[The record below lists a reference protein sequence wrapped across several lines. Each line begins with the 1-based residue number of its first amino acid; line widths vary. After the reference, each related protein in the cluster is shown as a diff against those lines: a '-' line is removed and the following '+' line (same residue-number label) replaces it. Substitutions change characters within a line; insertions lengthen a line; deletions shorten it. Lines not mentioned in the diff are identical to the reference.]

1 MTSDFLTEAFGFAIL
16 TPEEL
21 EEVSEGPNASLFEAP
36 SDLQSRKAGSILNIS
51 RDGYY
56 EHKRCL
62 KDFEKCHEIV
72 KIKTGLNCAFIT
84 DNSPIHLYMSE
95 DSLNASKMN
104 KTSGGKQPKMRDTEF
119 EKDGVVTEQSMVF
132 TEGPMKGEAKG
143 LKVVLSER
151 YGEDFVK
158 GMLLDELTEVMKKE
172 PDFENEKTLLE
183 KECDLRGDIVIRG
196 VKYHPEL
203 MAIESA
209 YRNISNYMRRL
220 NTPGSAKGYLERIEG
235 SYEKCDLSLEMIR
248 KYFRSCDEHLL
259 AYSEGAT
266 GDNIIQILKEKKKH
280 RGPAPM
286 LSEERVRKVYNR
298 DRVFKIPDNEP

>member
-1 MTSDFLTEAFGFAIL
+1 M
-16 TPEEL
+16 
-21 EEVSEGPNASLFEAP
+21 
-36 SDLQSRKAGSILNIS
+36 
-51 RDGYY
+51 
-56 EHKRCL
+56 
-62 KDFEKCHEIV
+62 
-72 KIKTGLNCAFIT
+72 
-84 DNSPIHLYMSE
+84 
-95 DSLNASKMN
+95 
-104 KTSGGKQPKMRDTEF
+104 
-119 EKDGVVTEQSMVF
+119 
-132 TEGPMKGEAKG
+132 
-143 LKVVLSER
+143 
-151 YGEDFVK
+151 
-158 GMLLDELTEVMKKE
+158 
-172 PDFENEKTLLE
+172 
-183 KECDLRGDIVIRG
+183 IRG

-235 SYEKCDLSLEMIR
+235 SYEKCDLEMIR

-286 LSEERVRKVYNR
+286 LPEERVRKVYNR